1 MKKYMERLL
10 PSFIACKTKGK
21 TGDNASVYENLF
33 YSYNTIISF
42 VKDGAIYLRNKKFT
56 QTTTRQQNAIR
67 EFAKENCIPLIECE
81 EVDFLKTLFETTT
94 KKPSQTSV

>member
-1 MKKYMERLL
+1 MAKLL

-42 VKDGAIYLRNKKFT
+42 VKDGAIYLRIKKFT
-56 QTTTRQQNAIR
+56 HITTCQQNAIR

-81 EVDFLKTLFETTT
+81 EVDFLKTLFETTI
-94 KKPSQTSV
+94 KKPSQTVA